1 MSGLVICT
9 VRRGP
14 CILVGTTGMMG
25 TDMIEERMEEIL
37 IPAAK
42 MNSDH
47 WMLLRLLLNPVM
59 LQDWSVITFAAVTS
73 RRIDPLPT
81 G

>member
-1 MSGLVICT
+1 
-9 VRRGP
+9 
-14 CILVGTTGMMG
+14 MMG

-59 LQDWSVITFAAVTS
+59 LQDWSMITFAAVAS